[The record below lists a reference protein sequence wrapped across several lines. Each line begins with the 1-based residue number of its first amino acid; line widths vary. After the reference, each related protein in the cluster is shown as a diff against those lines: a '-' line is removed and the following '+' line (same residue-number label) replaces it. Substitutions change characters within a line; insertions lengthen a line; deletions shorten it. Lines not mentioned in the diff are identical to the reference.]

1 MVSITSKLSL
11 DSSPSPVRGPWRPVP
26 AAQGGPHL
34 PNMDGR
40 PIRLEIRRQ
49 LADRRGAVHAGAFL
63 RQRRIVFD
71 AETAADPDEFA
82 RIFVHEI
89 FHFVWLRLGNP
100 RRWSY
105 ESLLREEMRGRARGE
120 LGWSAEW
127 RKRALA
133 NRDTGRRTRRWRE
146 YVCESF
152 CDTAAW
158 LFAGVEAHR
167 EFTLGRR
174 FRIRRR
180 QWFDH
185 SAISKRISI

>member
-1 MVSITSKLSL
+1 
-11 DSSPSPVRGPWRPVP
+11 VRASEERVLENPRRP
-26 AAQGGPHL
+26 GGLPHL
-34 PNMDGR
+34 EGR
-40 PIRLEIRRQ
+40 PIRLEISRE
-49 LADRRGAVHAGAFL
+49 LADRRGAVHAGAFI
-63 RQRRIVFD
+63 RERRIAFD
-71 AETAADPDEFA
+71 AELAADPREFA

-105 ESLLREEMRGRARGE
+105 EALLREELRSRARGE

-133 NRDTGRRTRRWRE
+133 ARDAGRRTRHWRE

-158 LFAGVEAHR
+158 MFSGVPAHR
-167 EFTLGRR
+167 EYTLARR
-174 FRIRRR
+174 FCRRRR
-180 QWFDH
+180 QWFQESDVTG
-185 SAISKRISI
+185 RISI